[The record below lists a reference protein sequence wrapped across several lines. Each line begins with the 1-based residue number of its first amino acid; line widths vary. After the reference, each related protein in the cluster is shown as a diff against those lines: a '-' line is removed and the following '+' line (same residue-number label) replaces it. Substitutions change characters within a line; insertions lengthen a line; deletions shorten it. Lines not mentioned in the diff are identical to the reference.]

1 MKGGWKSH
9 RTIAKESSIRERMD
23 LMKTFMRK
31 MVVMMILMVCCC
43 CLPMQAGASD
53 GQIGYTAV
61 EQEMLGYIVQQ
72 EAGGYSLEHKQV
84 IAQVVVNRV
93 RSDQFPDTITGVLT
107 QKNQFSSLSN
117 WYSKKN
123 KPDTDTLQAV
133 ENVLSGSCQ
142 DITMGATFFYAPQ
155 WAGRSAASWFENSLD
170 YLFTLDGHRF
180 FKAG

>member
-1 MKGGWKSH
+1 MMKK
-9 RTIAKESSIRERMD
+9 
-23 LMKTFMRK
+23 FMRK
-31 MVVMMILMVCCC
+31 MIVMMILMVCCC

-53 GQIGYTAV
+53 SQICYTSV
-61 EQEMLGYIVQQ
+61 EQDMLGYIVQQ

-84 IAQVVVNRV
+84 IAQVIVNRV
-93 RSDQFPDTITGVLT
+93 QSDQFPDTITGVLT

-123 KPDTDTLQAV
+123 PPDEDTRQAV
-133 ENVLSGSCQ
+133 SDVLTGNYDDC
-142 DITMGATFFYAPQ
+142 TMGATFFYAPR
-155 WAGRSAASWFENSLD
+155 WAGKSASNWFENCLD